1 MNNSKSTHYR
11 AEGEIT
17 ALEEMNTTI
26 AFLKY
31 YVDNPDM
38 AIKQSPH
45 LLSVIASAVDYLRAL
60 LNGEVEPE
68 VYQYRIFDPEYD
80 TWGEWDNCSEYEF
93 ERYYTESLNEDGM
106 ETRKLYSTSYPALVV
121 PMEITEDKQEE
132 AASKDWADS
141 FRGGWNACRATML
154 NGGKS

>member
-38 AIKQSPH
+38 AVKQSPH
-45 LLSVIASAVDYLRAL
+45 LLSVVASAVDDLRAL

-80 TWGEWDNCSEYEF
+80 TWGEWENCSEYEF
-93 ERYYTESLNEDGM
+93 GRYYTESLNEDGM
-106 ETRKLYSTSYPALVV
+106 ETRKLYGAPQPAPVV
-121 PMEITEDKQEE
+121 PDEIYWQDAPVEGSTR
-132 AASKDWADS
+132 AAAYAE
-141 FRGGWNACRATML
+141 GWNTCRATML